1 MSLPNDAQAAL
12 EHFAAAQ
19 GWEQRARL
27 LMQWGERLAPMA
39 EAEKTE
45 ANRVHGCESQVWL
58 VVQRDGARR
67 DGARHGGAQ
76 HDGVHWQFKATSDA
90 RLLRGLLA
98 LLLVRVEGLDRDA
111 LAALDLRAWF
121 AQLGL
126 ERQLS
131 PSRSNGLHAVVLRMA
146 ELLAKG

>member
-1 MSLPNDAQAAL
+1 MSLPNDAQTAL
-12 EHFAAAQ
+12 DSFAAAQ

-58 VVQRDGARR
+58 VVQRSDALH
-67 DGARHGGAQ
+67 DGARHQDA
-76 HDGVHWQFKATSDA
+76 DWQFKATSDA